1 MLGRIFNGSRNLIDS
16 GEAYL
21 DISGECWL
29 ASLSDLW
36 NNIVVVLGCVSNTY
50 RKLNQPQWKK
60 NLPWIDDTNMI
71 FYHWCHELTLF
82 LADVHEA
89 IHEGINLRRNL
100 NVCAKSSFI
109 KYWFS
114 MDIDCYYFIFSKK
127 PLSVA
132 LFMHLHGR
140 RSANICVYIWE
151 VLFYSWVDCNCG

>member
-16 GEAYL
+16 GPPILHEAYL
-21 DISGECWL
+21 DIS
-29 ASLSDLW
+29 
-36 NNIVVVLGCVSNTY
+36 
-50 RKLNQPQWKK
+50 
-60 NLPWIDDTNMI
+60 
-71 FYHWCHELTLF
+71 
-82 LADVHEA
+82 DVHEA

-100 NVCAKSSFI
+100 N
-109 KYWFS
+109 
-114 MDIDCYYFIFSKK
+114 